1 VRPWETNAL
10 WYDPARHDARWA
22 IADLRL
28 SRYTVH
34 TYETLFGRPEA
45 MYRVGR
51 WVVLEYRANLLSE
64 IRPVAS

>member
-1 VRPWETNAL
+1 MRPWETNAL

-22 IADLRL
+22 IADLRQ

-45 MYRVGR
+45 MCRVGH
-51 WVVLEYRANLLSE
+51 WVLLEYRANLLSE
-64 IRPVAS
+64 IQPVAS